1 MGVYALCY
9 VLLKIGLPYSP
20 PLLFGALRIMLGGL
34 ALLGLI
40 LATKGQL
47 WPRKTPLGW
56 MLFLGFVAMAASTAT
71 MFKAGELGSAGLS
84 SVLGNVQP
92 LLTLVF
98 ALLILQERI
107 SGRKIVAG
115 LVGLVGI
122 GLISLPA
129 FRDSAVGS
137 TEGALLALGSS
148 AVVAFVNIIV
158 KRYVP
163 DVDILSASAWQLL
176 MGSVPLFA
184 ASALLEDW
192 TTFNPVPEFIALLLF
207 LGLIG
212 SGFNTFAWYRILKR
226 EEVGIVSMYYFVV
239 PAFGLLAA
247 WMAFGEILGLEQ
259 WIGVAV
265 ICGSLGLVATAGE
278 PKLAAEAS

>member
-1 MGVYALCY
+1 
-9 VLLKIGLPYSP
+9 
-20 PLLFGALRIMLGGL
+20 
-34 ALLGLI
+34 
-40 LATKGQL
+40 
-47 WPRKTPLGW
+47 
-56 MLFLGFVAMAASTAT
+56 MLFLGFVAMGASTAT

-98 ALLILQERI
+98 ALAILQERI
-107 SGRKIVAG
+107 TPGKMVAS

-129 FRDSAVGS
+129 FRDSGIGL
-137 TEGALLALGSS
+137 TEGALLALASS
-148 AVVAFVNIIV
+148 AVVALVNVIV

-163 DVDILSASAWQLL
+163 EGDILSASAWQLL

-184 ASALLEDW
+184 SSALFEDW
-192 TTFNPVPEFIALLLF
+192 NLFNPVPGFVALLLF

-226 EEVGIVSMYYFVV
+226 EEVGIVSMYYFIV
-239 PAFGLLAA
+239 PALGLLAG
-247 WMAFGEILGLEQ
+247 WVAFGETLGLEQ
-259 WIGVAV
+259 WIGVVV
-265 ICGSLGLVATAGE
+265 ICGSLGL
-278 PKLAAEAS
+278 LAAEGRPSLGEEAT